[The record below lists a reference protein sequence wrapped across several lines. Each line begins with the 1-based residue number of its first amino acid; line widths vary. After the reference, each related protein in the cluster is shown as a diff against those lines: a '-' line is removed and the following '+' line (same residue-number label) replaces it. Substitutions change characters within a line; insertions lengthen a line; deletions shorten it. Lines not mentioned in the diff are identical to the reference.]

1 MDSDDVLAV
10 DQGFVVRG
18 ADPDGTVTLW
28 SPETGTEL
36 QLSRSAHALLS
47 RFAVPTAPSV
57 ALGTLPRSAREPA
70 LRAVTS
76 FVEGGLLRSYG
87 VAGDSSGVPR
97 GLFGVP
103 MTTLGH
109 AVTDPGLDAV
119 VVGVEYDAG
128 ASARGGSKTAPD
140 ALRRVAASLFAPR
153 SDRGMWDPA
162 LGRRILDGVR
172 IGDIGNIGDVVQM
185 RNGPVL
191 DRLAGAVEAITGA
204 RKLPVVVGGDHSITH
219 AVVRGILAA
228 SDGAIGLIH
237 LDAHTD
243 YFRPARG
250 DWRSSLHHGN
260 VMSWVAGEERVERIA
275 QFGIRQRVDDDPERD
290 TKTVVWGGR
299 SSIDADIDDLLADL
313 PAHLGWHVTIDVDVL
328 DPAYMPSTG
337 TPVPGGFSTHEL
349 IDLVCRLVSRR
360 RIVGVDI
367 VELIGEGE
375 GAQRSALAAA
385 DVLARTLD
393 AALRPSAH
401 RLTGTAW
408 SSH

>member
-1 MDSDDVLAV
+1 MNADDVLAV
-10 DQGFVVRG
+10 DQGFVVRS
-18 ADPDGTVTLW
+18 ADIDGTMTLW
-28 SPETGTEL
+28 SPGTGTEL

-57 ALGTLPRSAREPA
+57 ALGSLPEPAREPA
-70 LRAVTS
+70 LRAITS
-76 FVEGGLLRSYG
+76 LVEGGLLRPHG
-87 VAGDSSGVPR
+87 NAPGSGEAPR

-109 AVTDPGLDAV
+109 AVSDPGLDMV

-128 ASARGGSKTAPD
+128 ASARSGSKTAPD
-140 ALRRVAASLFAPR
+140 AVRRVAASLFAPG

-162 LGRRILDGVR
+162 LGRRMLDGAR

-191 DRLAGAVEAITGA
+191 DRLAGAVEAITGSG
-204 RKLPVVVGGDHSITH
+204 KLPVVIGGDHSITH
-219 AVVRGILAA
+219 AVVRGLLAA
-228 SDGAIGLIH
+228 SEGEIGLIH
-237 LDAHTD
+237 FDAHTD
-243 YFRPARG
+243 YLRPARG
-250 DWRSSLHHGN
+250 NWRPSLHHGN
-260 VMSWVAGEERVERIA
+260 VMSWIAGEERVERIV
-275 QFGIRQRVDDDPERD
+275 QFGIRQRVDDDPEGGS
-290 TKTVVWGGR
+290 KTVVWGGR
-299 SSIDADIDDLLADL
+299 SSIDADVDELLADL
-313 PAHLGWHVTIDVDVL
+313 PQHLGWHVTIDVDVL
-328 DPAYMPSTG
+328 DPAHMPSTG

-375 GAQRSALAAA
+375 GAHRSALAAA

-393 AALRPSAH
+393 AAFRPSAE
-401 RLTGTAW
+401 RQSGTE
-408 SSH
+408 SSSR